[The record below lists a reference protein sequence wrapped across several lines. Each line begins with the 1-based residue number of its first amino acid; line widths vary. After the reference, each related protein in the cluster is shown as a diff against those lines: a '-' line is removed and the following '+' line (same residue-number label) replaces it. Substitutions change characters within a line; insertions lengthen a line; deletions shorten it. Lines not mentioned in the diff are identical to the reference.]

1 MIRKNDQIL
10 KEVNFYWQEEEYQAK
25 VYQVPEDHKNIDI
38 ALLKVINLV
47 NEKFVISLFDNP
59 FATGEELYTF
69 GYPDTNVNGEPG
81 TFEIIGITGDKP
93 PLMKFKEGQVPPGFS
108 GAPLLNL
115 RTGKVCGIINKTLD
129 RSSDLGGKGVPVSV
143 IFNNFPELLP
153 KKIEPNPF
161 KYLTGR
167 IDDPKLVFGRE
178 KEVKRIFELLNIGSS
193 VAVIGEREIGKSSL
207 LRVIEDQAESK
218 LESPRKPI
226 YLNLGEV
233 YDEDDFYFFLC
244 DLIGIPE
251 CKGFRLSRELKK
263 HQLLLIL
270 DNVEKMAWDG
280 FTNQIRSQI
289 RALAEG
295 NNAPLRLVIAA
306 ERPLSQLFNDS
317 GMVSPF
323 ENVCI
328 EEPISS
334 WDEQTIREFI
344 NYHLQNT
351 SISFTEAEIRQII
364 SDTKGHPKKVM
375 NLCYQIYNSY
385 LQSSN
390 VN

>member
-1 MIRKNDQIL
+1 MEENQLPEQRDIDIKSGNYIENLGKNYYEIHAETVVIGDN
-10 KEVNFYWQEEEYQAK
+10 KSSYAADVTSEKDSSQAK
-25 VYQVPEDHKNIDI
+25 VP
-38 ALLKVINLV
+38 KV
-47 NEKFVISLFDNP
+47 K
-59 FATGEELYTF
+59 
-69 GYPDTNVNGEPG
+69 
-81 TFEIIGITGDKP
+81 
-93 PLMKFKEGQVPPGFS
+93 Q
-108 GAPLLNL
+108 
-115 RTGKVCGIINKTLD
+115 
-129 RSSDLGGKGVPVSV
+129 
-143 IFNNFPELLP
+143 
-153 KKIEPNPF
+153 NPF

-233 YDEDDFYFFLC
+233 YGEDDFYFFLC

-280 FTNQIRSQI
+280 FTNQIRMQL

-323 ENVCI
+323 ENVCL
-328 EEPISS
+328 EETISY
-334 WDEQTIREFI
+334 WDEQTTRKFI

-351 SISFTEAEIRQII
+351 SISFTEAEISQII
-364 SDTKGHPKKVM
+364 LDTKGHPKKVM
-375 NLCYQIYNSY
+375 NLCYQIYNLY
-385 LQSSN
+385 LQ
-390 VN
+390 

>member
-1 MIRKNDQIL
+1 MSEHEQQRD
-10 KEVNFYWQEEEYQAK
+10 
-25 VYQVPEDHKNIDI
+25 IDI
-38 ALLKVINLV
+38 KSGNYVEKVGQNYYEIHA
-47 NEKFVISLFDNP
+47 ETVIFGDHESSSNSDVTSDQDSSQTSVPKVQHNP
-59 FATGEELYTF
+59 F
-69 GYPDTNVNGEPG
+69 N
-81 TFEIIGITGDKP
+81 
-93 PLMKFKEGQVPPGFS
+93 
-108 GAPLLNL
+108 
-115 RTGKVCGIINKTLD
+115 
-129 RSSDLGGKGVPVSV
+129 
-143 IFNNFPELLP
+143 
-153 KKIEPNPF
+153 
-161 KYLTGR
+161 YLTGR

-193 VAVIGEREIGKSSL
+193 VAVIGEPEIGKSSL
-207 LRVIEDQAESK
+207 LKVVEDQAESK
-218 LESPRKPI
+218 LKLPRKPI

-233 YDEDDFYFFLC
+233 YGEDDFYFFLC

-251 CKGFRLSRELKK
+251 CKGYRLSRELKK

-323 ENVCI
+323 ENVCL
-328 EEPISS
+328 EETISY
-334 WDEQTIREFI
+334 WDEQTIPKFI

-351 SISFTEAEIRQII
+351 SISFTEEEISQII

-385 LQSSN
+385 LQ
-390 VN
+390 